1 MTGLASNGDAMSSP
15 WTSDEM
21 MTVAAARELADGAV
35 CFVGIGL
42 PSTAANV
49 ARRMHAPHAVLIYE
63 SGCLESRPDRLPA
76 SIGDGVLSESAV
88 ANVGV
93 VEIFSYWLQAGRI
106 DVGFLGAAQ
115 IDRFANIN
123 TTVIGPYDEPSVRL
137 PGAGGAPEIAANC
150 GEVIITLRHSRRAF
164 VEQLDFVTSLGHGT
178 GSGCRDQLGLRGQ
191 GPSAVISDLGVLRP
205 DPDTKEL
212 TLTSVHPGVSAD
224 DVRAATGWDLRVAD
238 GLVVTPPP
246 TDDELAV
253 LRRLK
258 AA

>member
-1 MTGLASNGDAMSSP
+1 MSSDTMNGQ

-21 MTVAAARELADGAV
+21 MTVAAARELGDEAV

-49 ARRMHAPHAVLIYE
+49 ARRMHAPNAVLIYE
-63 SGCLESRPDRLPA
+63 SGCIGSRPDHLPA

-123 TTVIGPYDEPSVRL
+123 TTVIGPYDAPSVRL

-164 VEQLDFVTSLGHGT
+164 VEELDFVTSLGHGT
-178 GSGCRDQLGLRGQ
+178 GNACREQLGLRGQ

-205 DPDTKEL
+205 DPATKEL
-212 TLTSVHPGVSAD
+212 KLTSVHPGVSVD
-224 DVRAATGWDLRVAD
+224 DVRDATGWDLQVAD
-238 GLVVTPPP
+238 NCEVTPAP
-246 TDDELAV
+246 TFEELTV
-253 LRRLK
+253 LRKLK
-258 AA
+258 AVS

>member
-1 MTGLASNGDAMSSP
+1 MSSDHQNGQ

-21 MTVAAARELADGAV
+21 MAVAAARELGDGVV

-42 PSTAANV
+42 PSTAANL
-49 ARRMHAPHAVLIYE
+49 ARRMHAPNAVLIYE
-63 SGCLESRPDRLPA
+63 SGCIGSRPDRLPA
-76 SIGDGVLSESAV
+76 SIGDGVLSETAV

-123 TTVIGPYDEPSVRL
+123 TTVIGSYDTPSVRL

-150 GEVIITLRHSRRAF
+150 GEVIITLPQTRRAF

-178 GSGCRDQLGLRGQ
+178 GRGNREQLGLRGR
-191 GPSAVISDLGVLRP
+191 GPSAVISDLCVLRP
-205 DPDTKEL
+205 DPVTKEL
-212 TLTSVHPGVSAD
+212 TLTSVHPGVSVD
-224 DVRAATGWDLRVAD
+224 DVRSSTGWELAVAEDLAT
-238 GLVVTPPP
+238 TPPP
-246 TDDELAV
+246 TTKELAV
-253 LRRLK
+253 LRELK
-258 AA
+258 AAS